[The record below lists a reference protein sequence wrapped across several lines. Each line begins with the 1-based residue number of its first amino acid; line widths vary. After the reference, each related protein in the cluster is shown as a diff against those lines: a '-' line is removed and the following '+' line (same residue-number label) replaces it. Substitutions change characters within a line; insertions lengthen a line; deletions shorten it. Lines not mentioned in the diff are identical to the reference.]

1 MKTIKSILTLL
12 VLTLAFTTTSCDN
25 EPVDPVL
32 SDGGS
37 GGGSSVVGTYYMT
50 AFNSSVPTDLNG
62 DGVASVNQMNETN
75 CFNGSFI
82 TLNSDNTFVADS
94 KGLDINID
102 GTTST
107 IECFHDGNF
116 TGTWVLVGNQLYI
129 TYTED
134 GDEYTDVATLSGNTI
149 VSTVENGEVV
159 GTTSTG
165 EPIYLTSNLQIVFTK

>member
-62 DGVASVNQMNETN
+62 DGDMDWILKKVAAM
-75 CFNGSFI
+75 
-82 TLNSDNTFVADS
+82 A
-94 KGLDINID
+94 
-102 GTTST
+102 
-107 IECFHDGNF
+107 
-116 TGTWVLVGNQLYI
+116 
-129 TYTED
+129 
-134 GDEYTDVATLSGNTI
+134 
-149 VSTVENGEVV
+149 
-159 GTTSTG
+159 
-165 EPIYLTSNLQIVFTK
+165 P

>member
-1 MKTIKSILTLL
+1 MLEVEPGVFAMYQGDLASDDLVDLTDYS
-12 VLTLAFTTTSCDN
+12 VWEAKYSDFAFGV
-25 EPVDPVL
+25 E
-32 SDGGS
+32 
-37 GGGSSVVGTYYMT
+37 
-50 AFNSSVPTDLNG
+50 PTDLNG

-107 IECFHDGNF
+107 IECFDDGNF

-165 EPIYLTSNLQIVFTK
+165 EPVYLTSNLQIVFTK

>member
-1 MKTIKSILTLL
+1 MKTIRSILTLL
-12 VLTLAFTTTSCDN
+12 VLTLSFTIISCDN
-25 EPVDPVL
+25 EPIDPVL
-32 SDGGS
+32 SGGGS
-37 GGGSSVVGTYYMT
+37 GGSGVVGTYFMT
-50 AFNSSVPTDLNG
+50 AFNSSIPTDLNG
-62 DGVASVNQMNETN
+62 DGIASVNQMNETN

-107 IECFHDGNF
+107 IECFDDGNF
-116 TGTWVLVGNQLYI
+116 TGTWALVGNQLYI

-165 EPIYLTSNLQIVFTK
+165 EPVYLTSNLQIVFTK